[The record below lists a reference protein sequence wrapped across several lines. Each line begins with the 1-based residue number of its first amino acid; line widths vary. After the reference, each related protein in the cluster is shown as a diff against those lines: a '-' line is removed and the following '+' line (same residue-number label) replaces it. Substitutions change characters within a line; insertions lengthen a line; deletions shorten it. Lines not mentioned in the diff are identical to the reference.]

1 MLLSDK
7 KELEFMTA
15 LSRPLPALTDYKAL
29 RLAALGLLYGAQG
42 LPIGLFQVALPAYM
56 ASLGMSAAEVGGFIA
71 FVFLPWSF
79 KLVAGPVMDRF
90 TFAAMG
96 NRRPWVLFAQC
107 GLLLS
112 FVVLAL
118 MDPEPASQYWLL
130 AGVGFLSNVFGALQD
145 VAVDGLAVDILKAD
159 ERAQGNAYMY
169 GGQMT
174 GISLSGA
181 LSSWALSDQGLSL
194 AASLMALCVLIIL
207 LVPLL
212 IRERAGER
220 LLPWTPGT
228 ANPNNHPHRVKNWRA
243 IFFGLFQ
250 VILLPMSLL
259 LILVEACN
267 RMTSG
272 ILVGIAPMVTVQDLG
287 WTQLAYSNWIAV
299 TGVTAAIFGVLCS
312 AWIDRAGALRVLK
325 WIVLV
330 RVALLALIA
339 ALEPF
344 WGFYRVF
351 ESFLMINALATQLVT
366 VALIALFMRLCLVRV
381 AASQFAVYMALANV
395 TYSMGSG
402 LMVPLSQWTDYAGM
416 MLFCV
421 MLTGL
426 MWALIHW
433 VNFERHDRDLNR
445 LEAIGP

>member
-1 MLLSDK
+1 
-7 KELEFMTA
+7 
-15 LSRPLPALTDYKAL
+15 
-29 RLAALGLLYGAQG
+29 
-42 LPIGLFQVALPAYM
+42 
-56 ASLGMSAAEVGGFIA
+56 
-71 FVFLPWSF
+71 
-79 KLVAGPVMDRF
+79 
-90 TFAAMG
+90 
-96 NRRPWVLFAQC
+96 
-107 GLLLS
+107 
-112 FVVLAL
+112 
-118 MDPEPASQYWLL
+118 
-130 AGVGFLSNVFGALQD
+130 
-145 VAVDGLAVDILKAD
+145 
-159 ERAQGNAYMY
+159 
-169 GGQMT
+169 
-174 GISLSGA
+174 
-181 LSSWALSDQGLSL
+181 
-194 AASLMALCVLIIL
+194 
-207 LVPLL
+207 
-212 IRERAGER
+212 
-220 LLPWTPGT
+220 
-228 ANPNNHPHRVKNWRA
+228 
-243 IFFGLFQ
+243 
-250 VILLPMSLL
+250 
-259 LILVEACN
+259 
-267 RMTSG
+267 
-272 ILVGIAPMVTVQDLG
+272 MVTVQDLG

-344 WGFYRVF
+344 WVFYRVF